1 MQQENETGRHPLVKQ
16 EAKLLAAVGYLPML
30 FFLPLLVRPRDN
42 FCRFHGV
49 QSLILICAL
58 MIFWIGVSILDLL
71 LGKVL
76 GNVIF
81 IGFIFKFAAWI
92 FHYIVGTIVSL
103 MYIVLTSAGLVQAAA
118 GQYWRVPLLGV
129 YIDRLRGIW

>member
-1 MQQENETGRHPLVKQ
+1 M
-16 EAKLLAAVGYLPML
+16 LAAVGYVPML

-49 QSLILICAL
+49 QSLILICGL

-81 IGFIFKFAAWI
+81 IGFIFKFASWI
-92 FHYIVGTIVSL
+92 FHYIVGTMVSL
-103 MYIVLTSAGLVQAAA
+103 MYIVITSVSLVQAAA
-118 GQYWRVPLLGV
+118 GQYWRVPVLGV